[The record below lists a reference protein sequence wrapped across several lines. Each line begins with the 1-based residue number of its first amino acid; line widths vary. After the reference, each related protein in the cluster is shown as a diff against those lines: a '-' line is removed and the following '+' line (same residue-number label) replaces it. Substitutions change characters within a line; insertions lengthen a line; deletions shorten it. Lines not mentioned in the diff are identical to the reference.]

1 MGGSQTSLPRRSVK
15 KNILGTVTLLETWP
29 QTLHWAIVNVILRTD
44 SLKKKNLKI
53 TFIQMGLKTWDL
65 NRDKLKAIFFS

>member
-15 KNILGTVTLLETWP
+15 INILGTVTLLETWP

>member
-15 KNILGTVTLLETWP
+15 INILGTVTLLETWP

-44 SLKKKNLKI
+44 SLKKKFKNYFHTDGIKNLG
-53 TFIQMGLKTWDL
+53 FE
-65 NRDKLKAIFFS
+65 